1 MAKQANNKQTTKTT
15 ESSSMKADVATEP
28 TIEKPADP
36 VVDQSVTA
44 DSKRAPS
51 LTKESPAAIRPKK
64 TKPTIGKQSSLIP
77 SEHKL
82 ENLAAAISLASNVDN
97 LLSILHHVEAAGG
110 QAEVIESIEAYRALK
125 TAVEQASSPA
135 AS

>member
-1 MAKQANNKQTTKTT
+1 MAKQANNKQTTKTD
-15 ESSSMKADVATEP
+15 ESSLAKPDAAPEPMVEKNADLA
-28 TIEKPADP
+28 
-36 VVDQSVTA
+36 VDQSATA

-51 LTKESPAAIRPKK
+51 VTKESPATTRPKK
-64 TKPTIGKQSSLIP
+64 TKPTIGKQNSLMP

-82 ENLAAAISLASNVDN
+82 ENLAAAIAVAGNADN

-125 TAVEQASSPA
+125 TAVEQANSPA